1 MGGTGRA
8 SDKLSGCS
16 IEPAEGVMA
25 RHRPGDAVV
34 GHTLEPS
41 AYLLQSVEARRQW
54 CANEIENVLPVK
66 WCKVF
71 VRWLVEG
78 PGREFGCSLVDN
90 HQVLSHWGLI
100 TPTPLH
106 PPPYARKKGIYVC
119 VKQAAALHSSSR
131 RETVVGVPS
140 PLLIVYNG
148 TKLIVA
154 AA

>member
-1 MGGTGRA
+1 
-8 SDKLSGCS
+8 
-16 IEPAEGVMA
+16 MA

-41 AYLLQSVEARRQW
+41 AYLLQSVGARRQW
-54 CANEIENVLPVK
+54 CANEIETVLPVK

-90 HQVLSHWGLI
+90 HQVLSQWGLI

-106 PPPYARKKGIYVC
+106 PPPYARKKEFTC
-119 VKQAAALHSSSR
+119 ALHCFLL
-131 RETVVGVPS
+131 RETVLGV
-140 PLLIVYNG
+140 PLLIVYNWP
-148 TKLIVA
+148 KLIVA